1 MTKSAANLHDKLVRE
16 GCEIRCTGRNIFIMI
31 GSTKIAKRGHPGTPQ
46 AKTWI
51 SLQPGWRVFDNQS
64 ELVVEYNDQQLA
76 ALARL
81 EELDD

>member
-1 MTKSAANLHDKLVRE
+1 
-16 GCEIRCTGRNIFIMI
+16 
-31 GSTKIAKRGHPGTPQ
+31 
-46 AKTWI
+46 
-51 SLQPGWRVFDNQS
+51 VFDNQS